1 MRGVVGAVTLRGSGG
16 TYVIRIE
23 CKNEDAYRLL
33 VRKMRLIG
41 VFITKE
47 KMK

>member
-23 CKNEDAYRLL
+23 CKDEEAYRLL

-41 VFITKE
+41 IFVTRE
-47 KMK
+47 KHD